1 MSQAKSNKMGVVQ
14 LTILTMVNM
23 MGSGIIM
30 LPTKLAE
37 VGTISIISWLVTAVG
52 SMALAWAFA
61 KCGMFSRK
69 SGGMGGYAEYAFG
82 KSGNFMANYT
92 YGVSLL
98 IANVAIAISAVGYG
112 TELLGASLSPVQIGL
127 ATIGVLWICTVA
139 NFGGARI
146 TGQISSITVWGVIIP
161 VVGLCIIG
169 WFWFSPTLYVDS
181 WNPHHAPFFSAVGS
195 SIAMTLWAF
204 LGLESACANTD
215 VVENPERNVPIAVLG
230 GPLLALFL
238 WLPQWRSQQHANLST
253 SRALH
258 TRGIWRSPLAWQVT
272 LFLGINSLV
281 YYVIIGW
288 LPAILISHGYSEA
301 QAGSLHGLLQLATA
315 APGLLI
321 PLFLHHVKDQ
331 RGIAAFVALMCAVGA
346 VGLCFMPAHAITW
359 TLLFG
364 FGSGATMIL
373 GLTFIGLRASS
384 AHQAAALS
392 GMAQSVGYLLAACG
406 PPLMGKIHDANS
418 DWSVPLLG
426 VAILSLLMAIFG
438 LCAGR
443 DKEIR

>member
-146 TGQISSITVWGVIIP
+146 TGQISSITVWGSLFRSSVCALLAGS
-161 VVGLCIIG
+161 GLARRC
-169 WFWFSPTLYVDS
+169 TL
-181 WNPHHAPFFSAVGS
+181 
-195 SIAMTLWAF
+195 I
-204 LGLESACANTD
+204 LESASCT
-215 VVENPERNVPIAVLG
+215 VLQCG
-230 GPLLALFL
+230 RFFH
-238 WLPQWRSQQHANLST
+238 R
-253 SRALH
+253 
-258 TRGIWRSPLAWQVT
+258 
-272 LFLGINSLV
+272 
-281 YYVIIGW
+281 Y
-288 LPAILISHGYSEA
+288 
-301 QAGSLHGLLQLATA
+301 
-315 APGLLI
+315 
-321 PLFLHHVKDQ
+321 D
-331 RGIAAFVALMCAVGA
+331 AVG
-346 VGLCFMPAHAITW
+346 FSW
-359 TLLFG
+359 
-364 FGSGATMIL
+364 SG
-373 GLTFIGLRASS
+373 
-384 AHQAAALS
+384 
-392 GMAQSVGYLLAACG
+392 VCVCKY
-406 PPLMGKIHDANS
+406 
-418 DWSVPLLG
+418 
-426 VAILSLLMAIFG
+426 
-438 LCAGR
+438 
-443 DKEIR
+443 